1 MSQQS
6 IDETVQANFRWNFN
20 VNILDITFITLGLS
34 LISRETVMPVLVSSL
49 TDSKLAIGL
58 IPAVFSLG
66 FYLPQLLTANFT
78 ERLTYKKPFVMLVGS
93 VGERLPYLIIAL
105 TIWAFALTAPTL
117 TLTVFYFGVGI
128 AAFSAGI
135 ATPAWFDMIAKVIPV
150 QRRGVWS
157 GLGHGLG
164 ALMGIIGAYFV
175 GRILETYLF
184 PNNFALL
191 FALAFVAVAISWVGL
206 ALNREP
212 PSKMVKEHTTTGQYF
227 SRLPTII
234 RSNDNYAHFLISRTV
249 IQLGAMATG
258 FFMVFGTETFGIT
271 GAGVGFLTGVLIA
284 STAVMNLVW
293 GVIGDRLGHKLVLA
307 GAAFAMS
314 AAALMALLATSQ
326 SWLVAAFILLG
337 AYLAADQVSG
347 LNIILEFCREE
358 DRPTYIGLTNT
369 LLAPILITA
378 PLIGGLLAT
387 WAGYSGL
394 FIASVLIAGIGAL
407 MLTFWVH
414 EPRGRLEGEETG
426 A

>member
-6 IDETVQANFRWNFN
+6 IDKTVQANFRWNFN

-164 ALMGIIGAYFV
+164 ALMGIVGAYFV
-175 GRILETYLF
+175 GRILETYIF

-206 ALNREP
+206 ALNCEP
-212 PSKMVKEHTTTGQYF
+212 PSKMIKEHTTTGQYF
-227 SRLPTII
+227 SRLPAII

-307 GAAFAMS
+307 GAAFTMS

-347 LNIILEFCREE
+347 LNIILEFCKEE

-394 FIASVLIAGIGAL
+394 FIAAALIAGIGGL

-414 EPRGRLEGEETG
+414 EPRGRMEGEEAG